1 MVDEEQILDL
11 ETQQVEQPNEA
22 PLGLRR
28 ANTNG
33 KKRWWHWSG
42 QESSESFMMQKNH
55 FLTLAEETA
64 GALKEARENLDLTLA
79 DMESQTFVN
88 GQFLDTIEKGQ
99 WEKLPARVY
108 AHGAALSY
116 AHAVGLDNP
125 AEHARNISNVL
136 RMPEHLNP
144 STGLMKKSSKQLNTF
159 RIEIVILIGIIA
171 LLVATSIYIQNSG
184 MISDIFDNTEDQ
196 TTMLTNSVLAL
207 GSKYVLHT
215 RAPRR

>member
-11 ETQQVEQPNEA
+11 ETQRVKQPNEA
-22 PLGLRR
+22 PFELRR

-33 KKRWWHWSG
+33 KKRWWPWSG
-42 QESSESFMMQKNH
+42 QESSESFIAQKNH

-64 GALKEARENLDLTLA
+64 EALKEARGNLDLTLA

-88 GQFLDTIEKGQ
+88 RQFLDTIEKGQ

-116 AHAVGLDNP
+116 ANAVGLDNP
-125 AEHARNISNVL
+125 AEHAQNISNVL
-136 RMPEHLNP
+136 RMPEHLTP

-171 LLVATSIYIQNSG
+171 LLIATSIYIQNSG

-196 TTMLTNSVLAL
+196 TTMLTNGVLAL

-215 RAPRR
+215 RALRR